1 MSMTEALDRYFDAWN
16 ARDGAAVVAAL
27 TEGGTYEDPTTGG
40 PLSGD
45 ALAANVDG
53 LAVGFPD
60 LHFDI
65 VSCDPTSDTSTAAQW
80 RMTGT
85 NTGATPMG
93 PATGGSVDLPG
104 ADFITYDA
112 AADRL
117 SKVVG
122 YFDTAL
128 MLQQLGVQVHLSP
141 ADMDPFLKFGLGI
154 RVDTGRSTVPG
165 AFSVTWIEIEP
176 ENEPALNDA
185 TEKIIVEL
193 LENPSYLGSCIATV
207 GTRNW
212 TFSAWESVDG
222 AETAL
227 SRGAHAQ
234 AKELMRSGGVG
245 ETARG
250 VTSIWQPVRLNHAVL
265 PAQGRSVELSELT
278 EQWL

>member
-1 MSMTEALDRYFDAWN
+1 MTDALDRYFDAWN
-16 ARDGAAVVAAL
+16 AHDGDAVTSAL

-45 ALAANVDG
+45 ALAANVNG

-60 LHFDI
+60 LHFDL
-65 VSCDPTSDTSTAAQW
+65 VSCDPTSDTTAAAQW

-93 PATGGSVDLPG
+93 PATGGSIDLPG
-104 ADFITYDA
+104 ADFITYDP

-117 SKVVG
+117 STVVG

-128 MLQQLGVQVHLSP
+128 MLRQLGLQVHLSP
-141 ADMDPFLKFGLGI
+141 ADVDPFLKFGLGI

-165 AFSVTWIEIEP
+165 AFTLTWIEVEP
-176 ENEPALNDA
+176 EDQPALNDA
-185 TEKIIVEL
+185 TEKIIVDL
-193 LENPSYLGSCIATV
+193 LENPAYLGTCFAIV
-207 GTRNW
+207 GKRNW
-212 TFSAWESVDG
+212 TFSAWESVDA

-227 SRGAHAQ
+227 ARGAHAQ
-234 AKELMRSGGVG
+234 AQRLMREGAIG
-245 ETARG
+245 ERARG
-250 VTSIWQPVRLNHAVL
+250 LTSIWQPVRLNHAVV
-265 PAQGRSVELSELT
+265 PAQGLSTELSELG